1 MGNTRSGAPRNLA
14 GVRTHTV
21 VESPI
26 GDLTLLADD
35 GVLAGLYMPVRK
47 HPPRADALGE
57 RMNSGFENVAAQL
70 AEYFAGARREFDIP
84 LAASGTAFQRSVWKL
99 LCTIP
104 YGQTRSYG
112 EIARELGAPTAVRAV
127 AAANGRNPI
136 SIIVPCHRVIGSD
149 GALVGYGGGLDRKT
163 YLLHLEAGGGQ
174 AALF

>member
-1 MGNTRSGAPRNLA
+1 
-14 GVRTHTV
+14 
-21 VESPI
+21 
-26 GDLTLLADD
+26 
-35 GVLAGLYMPVRK
+35 
-47 HPPRADALGE
+47 
-57 RMNSGFENVAAQL
+57 
-70 AEYFAGARREFDIP
+70 
-84 LAASGTAFQRSVWKL
+84 QRSVWKL